1 MDPSVDQ
8 CDHKG
13 SVKYKREA
21 QEENPGDGRV
31 RTWPDIAGFQDG
43 ERVPEPRNAGGF
55 QKLTHS
61 F

>member
-1 MDPSVDQ
+1 MDQ